1 MTDSDNHDPIVELI
15 EWCRREKA
23 SALESIPLF
32 ETGKMR
38 IGQVV
43 AGQLVD
49 QSTEHVA
56 HLRKTVEEMSKI
68 IDDHES
74 KQGRRR

>member
-1 MTDSDNHDPIVELI
+1 MTSSHNHDPIIELI
-15 EWCRREKA
+15 EWCRQERA
-23 SALESIPLF
+23 RALESIPLF

-38 IGQVV
+38 IGQLV

-49 QSTEHVA
+49 QSTDHVA